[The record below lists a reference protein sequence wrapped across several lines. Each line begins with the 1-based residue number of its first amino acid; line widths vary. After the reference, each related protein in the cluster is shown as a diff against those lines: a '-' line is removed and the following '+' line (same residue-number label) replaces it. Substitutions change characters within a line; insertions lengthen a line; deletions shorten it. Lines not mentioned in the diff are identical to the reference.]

1 MVHSVEGE
9 QKSQAFLAT
18 AATPSSK
25 QERRSA
31 APSLSLV
38 PLTDDDDFASCSI
51 SAPKFSLQIVDAT
64 PDCRTGKKRGR
75 RECSKSP
82 SVQELPPDVADGR
95 HDDCGLLADP
105 IEEQHMASQRTVET
119 EVPSRS
125 FRPGATR
132 IATLDELLNTAD
144 QAVAEL
150 ALYSNLMQQKKAEI
164 PSQSCEDNHCLSLI
178 DQALGDLSIIDPDIY
193 GPSSTKVNGT
203 SSIRNLHLPVLGFE
217 TDSDRDLGSFTI
229 QNSHFEESAVRPPR
243 KRPRVSCSPFH
254 QEAGE

>member
-18 AATPSSK
+18 AATPSFK

-38 PLTDDDDFASCSI
+38 PLPDHDDPFSCS
-51 SAPKFSLQIVDAT
+51 AKFSLQIVDAA

-75 RECSKSP
+75 REYSSSP

-105 IEEQHMASQRTVET
+105 IEEQHMASQRTLET
-119 EVPSRS
+119 EVPSTS
-125 FRPGATR
+125 FRPDATTR
-132 IATLDELLNTAD
+132 MATLDELLHTSD

-150 ALYSNLMQQKKAEI
+150 GLYSNIMQQKKEAI
-164 PSQSCEDNHCLSLI
+164 PFQSSRDNHGLSHLH
-178 DQALGDLSIIDPDIY
+178 QALRDLSIIDPDIC
-193 GPSSTKVNGT
+193 GPSSTEMNGPP
-203 SSIRNLHLPVLGFE
+203 SIRNLQLPVIGFE